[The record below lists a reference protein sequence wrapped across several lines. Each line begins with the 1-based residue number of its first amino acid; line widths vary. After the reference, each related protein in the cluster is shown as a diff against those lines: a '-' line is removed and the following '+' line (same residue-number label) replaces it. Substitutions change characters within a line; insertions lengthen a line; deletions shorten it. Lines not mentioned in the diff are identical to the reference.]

1 MIPPNYT
8 AAELNNDPTDEST
21 YQARLSTQQSVSRGG
36 VLGEINN
43 AQTGAAMMDGAR
55 AQASAQDTASNA
67 ANALLAY
74 KTTEMQKSSGVGGE
88 GKAEMFQYGQSVAPG
103 VTDRNQ
109 MAAAIM
115 QSLGLA

>member
-1 MIPPNYT
+1 MMIPPNHT
-8 AAELNNDPTDEST
+8 AAELNNAPNAEST

-55 AQASAQDTASNA
+55 AQESAQNTVSNA

-74 KTTEMQKSSGVGGE
+74 KTTEMQKSAGVGG
-88 GKAEMFQYGQSVAPG
+88 GKEEMFQYGQSVAPG

-109 MAAAIM
+109 MAAVIM